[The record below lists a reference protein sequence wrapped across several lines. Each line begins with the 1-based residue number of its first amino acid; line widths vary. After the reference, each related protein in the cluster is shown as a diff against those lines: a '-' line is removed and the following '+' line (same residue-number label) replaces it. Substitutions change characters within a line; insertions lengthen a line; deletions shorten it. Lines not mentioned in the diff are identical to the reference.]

1 MVPISGR
8 QDPGGPHAGPMNLTI
23 CDTFALTHW
32 IRGKF
37 ATILLMNFSIG
48 FENALFWFE
57 FRRIVLLRVQ
67 LVISKRCFML
77 WLGAEKE
84 KVITLANDFPTKW
97 RIYASPRLKDSTG
110 NTCISVS
117 ALINRYHNLTLY
129 FSGIQLKYRNLSYMQ
144 IEWM

>member
-1 MVPISGR
+1 MLKHNWIMPWLLMR
-8 QDPGGPHAGPMNLTI
+8 DADGPMNLTI
-23 CDTFALTHW
+23 CDTFDLTHW

-57 FRRIVLLRVQ
+57 FSRIVLLRVQ

-77 WLGAEKE
+77 WLSAEKE

-97 RIYASPRLKDSTG
+97 RIYASRRLKDSTE
-110 NTCISVS
+110 NTCILVS
-117 ALINRYHNLTLY
+117 ALINKYHNLTLY
-129 FSGIQLKYRNLSYMQ
+129 FFPVFSSS
-144 IEWM
+144 IENYPTCK